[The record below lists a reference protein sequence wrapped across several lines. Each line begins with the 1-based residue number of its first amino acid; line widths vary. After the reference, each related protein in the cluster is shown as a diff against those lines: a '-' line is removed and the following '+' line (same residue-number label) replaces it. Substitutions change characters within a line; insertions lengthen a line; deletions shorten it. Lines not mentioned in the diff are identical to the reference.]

1 MIKLI
6 LLRTRKLENQ
16 KHVATSLERVKK
28 SKGGS
33 NKVNARG
40 SALKKINLTEEGLKY
55 SHVCRSR

>member
-16 KHVATSLERVKK
+16 KHGATSREGVNK

-40 SALKKINLTEEGLKY
+40 SALKKINLTEE
-55 SHVCRSR
+55 